1 MKNSLILENSEIAL
15 YSTADDG
22 TNRLFINNTLI
33 PTSSWVGTGVYT
45 YQNITIHKAESL
57 TGNLML
63 KKLADFEYFFVNVA
77 LKKIYAEE
85 VIFDPTES
93 GIPADNVQD
102 AIDGIFFRMFP
113 IGALYM
119 TATDTNPGTFL
130 GGIWERWG
138 SGRVPVGYDAN
149 DSDFNAAE
157 KTGGSK
163 THTLLTTEMP
173 SHTHSVGA
181 HSHGLN
187 SHTHSVGAHSHG
199 LNSHKHSVG
208 AHSHGL
214 NSHKHGAGTYGAVN
228 NGAHQHKG
236 YYMHIAYSS
245 GGVGGYPSTDY
256 NTSQSGSGG
265 YVTQSAGGHTHT
277 ISGSSG
283 AASGNT
289 ENSTAFDTGAA
300 TGSTANSTA
309 FDTGAASGSTANS
322 TAFDTGSAGSDTA
335 FSILQPYIT
344 CFIWKRTA

>member
-1 MKNSLILENSEIAL
+1 MKNSLILENSEITL

-22 TNRLFINNTLI
+22 TNRLFVNSTLI

-102 AIDGIFFRMFP
+102 AIDGIFSRMFP

-130 GGIWERWG
+130 GGTWERWG

-149 DSDFNAAE
+149 DSDFDVAE

-163 THTLLTTEMP
+163 SEAYTPEGTNARTNITSVGTISEETLTPSGTVGSKSLTYGGTVGNHKLLLSEIPSHSHYENDNVWMNSPPTVSGNHYVSRSSGGNYMTTNTQGGGARGNQSTKSSGGDGNHNHTFTGNTESHSHTFTGTAA
-173 SHTHSVGA
+173 SHTHTYTGTTRI
-181 HSHGLN
+181 HSH
-187 SHTHSVGAHSHG
+187 TFT
-199 LNSHKHSVG
+199 
-208 AHSHGL
+208 
-214 NSHKHGAGTYGAVN
+214 GTEA
-228 NGAHQHKG
+228 
-236 YYMHIAYSS
+236 
-245 GGVGGYPSTDY
+245 
-256 NTSQSGSGG
+256 
-265 YVTQSAGGHTHT
+265 T
-277 ISGSSG
+277 ISHM
-283 AASGNT
+283 
-289 ENSTAFDTGAA
+289 
-300 TGSTANSTA
+300 
-309 FDTGAASGSTANS
+309 
-322 TAFDTGSAGSDTA
+322 
-335 FSILQPYIT
+335 QPYIT

>member
-1 MKNSLILENSEIAL
+1 MKNSLILENSEITL

-33 PTSSWVGTGVYT
+33 PTSSWVGSGVYT

-102 AIDGIFFRMFP
+102 AIDGIFSRMFP

-130 GGIWERWG
+130 GGTWERWG

-149 DSDFNAAE
+149 DSDFDAAG

-163 THTLLTTEMP
+163 SEAYTPAGENARTNITSVGTISETSITPAGTVGSKSITPSGTVGSKSLTPAGTVNNHKLTTSELPIIKFRIPHVAWYDNCAISGCSETNTAMTKEGQSQDISNTGWHNITIGSGGNHNHTFTGTAASHNHTFTGTAASHDHTFTGTAA
-173 SHTHSVGA
+173 SHTHTYTGTTRN
-181 HSHGLN
+181 HSH
-187 SHTHSVGAHSHG
+187 TFT
-199 LNSHKHSVG
+199 
-208 AHSHGL
+208 
-214 NSHKHGAGTYGAVN
+214 GTEA
-228 NGAHQHKG
+228 
-236 YYMHIAYSS
+236 
-245 GGVGGYPSTDY
+245 
-256 NTSQSGSGG
+256 
-265 YVTQSAGGHTHT
+265 T
-277 ISGSSG
+277 ISH
-283 AASGNT
+283 
-289 ENSTAFDTGAA
+289 
-300 TGSTANSTA
+300 
-309 FDTGAASGSTANS
+309 
-322 TAFDTGSAGSDTA
+322 
-335 FSILQPYIT
+335 LQPYIT

>member
-1 MKNSLILENSEIAL
+1 MKNSLILENSEITL

-22 TNRLFINNTLI
+22 TNRLFINGALI

-102 AIDGIFFRMFP
+102 AIDGIFSRMFP
-113 IGALYM
+113 VGAIYM
-119 TATDTNPGTFL
+119 TAADINPGTFL
-130 GGIWERWG
+130 GGTWERWG

-149 DSDFNAAE
+149 DSDFDAAE
-157 KTGGSK
+157 KIGGSK
-163 THTLLTTEMP
+163 THTLLTAEMP
-173 SHTHSVGA
+173 
-181 HSHGLN
+181 

-214 NSHKHGAGTYGAVN
+214 NSHTHTIPKLSGTAKSDGSHYHG
-228 NGAHQHKG
+228 
-236 YYMHIAYSS
+236 
-245 GGVGGYPSTDY
+245 TDY
-256 NTSQSGSGG
+256 AVLYFSGSGG
-265 YVTQSAGGHTHT
+265 NILPQLSSVSASNTNVKNSGMVTKSAGSHTHSVET
-277 ISGSSG
+277 VANTSGQASGST
-283 AASGNT
+283 A
-289 ENSTAFDTGAA
+289 NSTAFDSGAA
-300 TGSTANSTA
+300 SGSTANSTA

-322 TAFDTGSAGSDTA
+322 AAFNSGSAGSDTA